1 LTFTAASARLL
12 KAADDTE
19 KTVGARQSRTHKSLE
34 YINLYHKSKT
44 KNTFGLR
51 LVFYQPAQGYCLV
64 QAGKAFSNFA
74 FLKRGFGSVFD
85 PSKAFAGFWCTPT
98 SKRPLTNHP

>member
-1 LTFTAASARLL
+1 VTQKRPSVLDNLEL
-12 KAADDTE
+12 IKAWNISTY
-19 KTVGARQSRTHKSLE
+19 TTIARQ
-34 YINLYHKSKT
+34 

-51 LVFYQPAQGYCLV
+51 LIFYQPAQSYCLV

-85 PSKAFAGFWCTPT
+85 PSKALC
-98 SKRPLTNHP
+98 RLLVHPNV